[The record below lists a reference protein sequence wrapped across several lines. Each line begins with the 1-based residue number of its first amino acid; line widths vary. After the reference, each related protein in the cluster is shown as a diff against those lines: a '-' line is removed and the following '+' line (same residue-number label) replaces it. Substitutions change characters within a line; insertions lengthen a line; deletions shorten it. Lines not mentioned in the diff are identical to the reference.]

1 MPRHGW
7 VVLRDTI
14 PINSRNASAG
24 IMRVLNV
31 GRAALNRALERG
43 ELRSLPHVLTVSLG
57 ESKPMGRPLDV
68 PELRRIYAHAIP
80 HVQAFMVWR

>member
-1 MPRHGW
+1 
-7 VVLRDTI
+7 
-14 PINSRNASAG
+14 
-24 IMRVLNV
+24 MRVLNV
-31 GRAALNRALERG
+31 GKAALNRALERG